1 MLGSSRSGD
10 LFFHPDN
17 VGALTAPEGVAPS
30 GPDQRKRAHGRPFW
44 TRIGHGA
51 DNRRSRPCRPPMI
64 FHKPGERP
72 PREPD
77 PPPGIPHRLR
87 RGLAA
92 KPTPA
97 RGPRPGWLLDGG
109 WASCGMT
116 PGAEPDPVFGQPR
129 RRSAN
134 LGVHVRCHGL
144 GITESQQ
151 PACTDASRF
160 HSVADSARLTCA

>member
-1 MLGSSRSGD
+1 
-10 LFFHPDN
+10 
-17 VGALTAPEGVAPS
+17 
-30 GPDQRKRAHGRPFW
+30 
-44 TRIGHGA
+44 
-51 DNRRSRPCRPPMI
+51 MI

-87 RGLAA
+87 RGMAA

-97 RGPRPGWLLDGG
+97 RGTEARLALGRRLGIR
-109 WASCGMT
+109 GMT

-129 RRSAN
+129 RRPAN
-134 LGVHVRCHGL
+134 LGVQVRCHGL

-160 HSVADSARLTCA
+160 HSDRRIGARRVRSGRGSAGVQNNQFGT